1 VNERDDA
8 AVLGLAGTAT
18 GAARRR
24 VLTRRPVF
32 GWAMYDWA
40 NSSFATTVMAGF
52 FPLFFK
58 QYWNAG
64 VAATEST
71 FRLGLANGV
80 ASFLVALM
88 APLVGAIADK
98 GSARVRLLGLFTVL
112 GAAMTVAMYWVG
124 KGDWVTAT
132 VLYVIASLGFW
143 GGNQFY
149 DSLLTDVSEEREYDL
164 VSGYGYALG
173 YLGGGLLFA
182 VNVAMVT
189 KPALFGLADTAHA
202 VRWSFVSVGVWWLV
216 FTLFTLAFVRER
228 RGSEPLP
235 ARQAIGAGARELV
248 GTLRHLRGDR
258 TLLWFLLAYWFYIDG
273 VNTVIKMAVDYGLSL
288 GLKQTA
294 LITALLVVQFVGFP
308 AALGFGWLGQRL
320 GPKVGI
326 FFGIAVYAAICGY
339 AYFLQTERQFFVMAL
354 IIGLVQGGVQ
364 SLSRSLFGRLV
375 PPGRAGEFYG
385 FYNLMGKAAA
395 ILGPTLT
402 GVVAL
407 LTNDSRL
414 AIISIVILFAFG
426 GFFLTRVRLP
436 QPATGQAA
444 GSSA

>member
-1 VNERDDA
+1 MK
-8 AVLGLAGTAT
+8 
-18 GAARRR
+18 
-24 VLTRRPVF
+24 VLTRTPVF

-58 QYWNAG
+58 QFWNAG
-64 VAATEST
+64 VPATEST
-71 FRLGLANGV
+71 FRLGIANGA
-80 ASFLVALM
+80 ASLLVAIM

-112 GAAMTVAMYWVG
+112 GAAMTAGLFLVA
-124 KGDWVTAT
+124 KGDWMTAT
-132 VLYVIASLGFW
+132 ILYIVASLGFW

-149 DSLLTDVSEEREYDL
+149 DSLLTDVSEEHEYDL

-182 VNVAMVT
+182 LNVAMVL
-189 KPALFGLADTAHA
+189 KPALFGLADAGEA
-202 VRWSFVSVGVWWLV
+202 VRWSFVSVGVWWAV
-216 FTLFTLAFVRER
+216 FTLFTVTLVRER
-228 RGSEPLP
+228 RTHEPLP
-235 ARQAIGAGARELV
+235 AMEAIRAGALELANTV
-248 GTLRHLRGDR
+248 RHLRGDR
-258 TLLWFLLAYWFYIDG
+258 RLVWFLLAYWFYIDG
-273 VNTVIKMAVDYGLSL
+273 VNTIIKMAIDYGLSL
-288 GLKQTA
+288 GLKQNS

-308 AALGFGWLGQRL
+308 AALGFGWLGQKIGARA
-320 GPKVGI
+320 GI
-326 FFGIAVYAAICGY
+326 LIGIGVYAAIAGY
-339 AYFLQTERQFFVMAL
+339 AYFLHSESEFMAMAI

-375 PPGRAGEFYG
+375 PPGKAGEFFG

-407 LTNDSRL
+407 LTDDSRL
-414 AIISIVILFAFG
+414 AILSITILFVIGAAF
-426 GFFLTRVRLP
+426 LMKVPLATS
-436 QPATGQAA
+436 QPHARSQ
-444 GSSA
+444 

>member
-1 VNERDDA
+1 M
-8 AVLGLAGTAT
+8 TK
-18 GAARRR
+18 
-24 VLTRRPVF
+24 VLTRRSVF

-64 VAATEST
+64 VDATQST
-71 FRLGLANGV
+71 FHLGV
-80 ASFLVALM
+80 ANSVASLIVAFL

-98 GSARVRLLGLFTVL
+98 GRARVRLLALFTVL
-112 GAAMTVAMYWVG
+112 GAAMTASFYLIG
-124 KGDWVTAT
+124 KGDWQAACWVY
-132 VLYVIASLGFW
+132 VLASIGFW

-149 DSLLTDVSEEREYDL
+149 DSLLTDVSEEHEYDL

-182 VNVAMVT
+182 VNVVMVT
-189 KPALFGLADTAHA
+189 KPALFGLASTADA
-202 VRWSFVSVGVWWLV
+202 VRWSFVTVGVWWLV
-216 FTLFTLAFVRER
+216 FTLFTLTLVRER
-228 RGSEPLP
+228 PTNVPLP
-235 ARQAIGAGARELV
+235 AMQAIRAGASELW
-248 GTLRHLRGDR
+248 GTIRHLRSDR

-273 VNTVIKMAVDYGLSL
+273 VNTVMKMAVDYGLSL

-294 LITALLVVQFVGFP
+294 LITALLVVQFIGFP
-308 AALGFGWLGQRL
+308 AALGFGWLGQ
-320 GPKVGI
+320 KVGPRA
-326 FFGIAVYAAICGY
+326 GILIGVAVYAGICFY
-339 AYFLQTERQFFVMAL
+339 AYFLNTERQFFAMAI

-375 PPGRAGEFYG
+375 PPGRAGEFFG

-407 LTNDSRL
+407 LTHDSRL
-414 AIISIVILFAFG
+414 AIMSIVLLFIIGAV
-426 GFFLTRVRLP
+426 FLARVRLTEAS
-436 QPATGQAA
+436 PAPVAEHG
-444 GSSA
+444 

>member
-1 VNERDDA
+1 MPPEAVA
-8 AVLGLAGTAT
+8 AGAGRTA
-18 GAARRR
+18 RKR

-80 ASFLVALM
+80 ASFLVAIM
-88 APLVGAIADK
+88 APLIGAIADK
-98 GSARVRLLGLFTVL
+98 GRARVRLLGLFTVL
-112 GAAMTVAMYWVG
+112 GAATTAGMFLVS
-124 KGDWVTAT
+124 KGEWLTAT
-132 VLYVIASLGFW
+132 LLYVIASLGFW

-149 DSLLTDVSEEREYDL
+149 DSLLIDVSDEHEYDL

-182 VNVAMVT
+182 LNVAMVS
-189 KPALFGLADTAHA
+189 KPALFGLADKAEA
-202 VRWSFVSVGVWWLV
+202 VRWSFLTVGIWWAV
-216 FTLFTLAFVRER
+216 FTLFTVFLVRER
-228 RGSEPLP
+228 GTNVALP
-235 ARQAIGAGARELV
+235 AGKAIRAGAAELIN
-248 GTLRHLRGDR
+248 TLRHLRGDR
-258 TLLWFLLAYWFYIDG
+258 MLLLFLLAYWFYIDG
-273 VNTVIKMAVDYGLSL
+273 VNTVIKMAIDYGLSL
-288 GLKQTA
+288 GLKA
-294 LITALLVVQFVGFP
+294 DSLITALLLVQFIGFP
-308 AALGFGWLGQRL
+308 AAWAYGWLGQKI
-320 GPKVGI
+320 GPRPGI
-326 FFGIAVYAAICGY
+326 LIGIAVYAGIAGY
-339 AYFLQTERQFFVMAL
+339 AYFLHTETQFMIMAL

-375 PPGRAGEFYG
+375 PPGKAGEFFG

-402 GVVAL
+402 GIVAL
-407 LTNDSRL
+407 LTDDSRL
-414 AIISIVILFAFG
+414 AILSITILFVIGAV
-426 GFFLTRVRLP
+426 FLMRVRVP
-436 QPATGQAA
+436 SA
-444 GSSA
+444 G

>member
-1 VNERDDA
+1 VSE
-8 AVLGLAGTAT
+8 
-18 GAARRR
+18 RRR

-64 VAATEST
+64 VPATEST
-71 FRLGLANGV
+71 FHLGIANGAASLVV
-80 ASFLVALM
+80 AVM

-98 GSARVRLLGLFTVL
+98 GRARVRLLGLFTVL
-112 GAAMTVAMYWVG
+112 GAAMTAGLFLVS
-124 KGDWVTAT
+124 KGDWVMASL
-132 VLYVIASLGFW
+132 LYIIASLGFW

-149 DSLLTDVSEEREYDL
+149 DSLLTDVSEEHEYDL

-189 KPALFGLADTAHA
+189 KPGLFGLANVGDAI
-202 VRWSFVSVGVWWLV
+202 RWSFVSVGAWWLI
-216 FTLFTLAFVRER
+216 FTFFTVTLVQER
-228 RGSEPLP
+228 PLHTPLP
-235 ARQAIGAGARELV
+235 AMAAIRAGTSELAN
-248 GTLRHLRGDR
+248 TLKHLRGDR
-258 TLLWFLLAYWFYIDG
+258 VLLWFLLAYWFYIDG
-273 VNTVIKMAVDYGLSL
+273 VNTIIKMAVDYGLSL
-288 GLKQTA
+288 GLKQTS

-320 GPKVGI
+320 GPRVGI
-326 FFGIAVYAAICGY
+326 LIGIGVYAAIAGY
-339 AYFLQTERQFFVMAL
+339 AYFLHSEAEFMAMAI

-375 PPGRAGEFYG
+375 PAGKAGEFFG

-402 GVVAL
+402 GIVAL
-407 LTNDSRL
+407 MTDDSRL
-414 AIISIVILFAFG
+414 AILSIVILFVIGAIFLMKVPVTRG
-426 GFFLTRVRLP
+426 GEAP
-436 QPATGQAA
+436 
-444 GSSA
+444 

>member
-1 VNERDDA
+1 VTS
-8 AVLGLAGTAT
+8 G
-18 GAARRR
+18 RR

-58 QYWNAG
+58 GFWNAG
-64 VAATEST
+64 VPATTST
-71 FRLGLANGV
+71 FHLGIANGV
-80 ASFLVALM
+80 ASFVVAFM

-98 GSARVRLLGLFTVL
+98 GAARVRLLGLFTLL
-112 GAAMTVAMYWVG
+112 GAAVTAGMFLVG
-124 KGDWVTAT
+124 KGDWLTASI
-132 VLYVIASLGFW
+132 LYVIASLGFW

-149 DSLLTDVSEEREYDL
+149 DSLLTDVAAEHEYDL

-182 VNVAMVT
+182 VNVAMVL
-189 KPALFGLADTAHA
+189 KPALFGLADKGEAI
-202 VRWSFVSVGVWWLV
+202 RWSFVTVGVWWAV
-216 FTLFTLAFVRER
+216 FTVFTVTLVRER
-228 RGSEPLP
+228 STHAPLP
-235 ARQAIGAGARELV
+235 AMAAIRAGTRELFN
-248 GTLRHLRGDR
+248 TLRHIRGDR
-258 TLLWFLLAYWFYIDG
+258 TLLLFLLAYWFYIDG
-273 VNTVIKMAVDYGLSL
+273 VNTIIKMAVDYGLSL
-288 GLKQTA
+288 GLKQES

-308 AALGFGWLGQRL
+308 AALGFGWLGQKL
-320 GPKVGI
+320 GPRTGI
-326 FFGIAVYAAICGY
+326 LIGIGVYSGIAGY
-339 AYFLQTERQFFVMAL
+339 AYFLHSEAEFMAMAI

-375 PPGRAGEFYG
+375 PPGRAGEFFG

-414 AIISIVILFAFG
+414 AILSIVILFIIGAV
-426 GFFLTRVRLP
+426 FLLRVRIP
-436 QPATGQAA
+436 TSPAAVDV
-444 GSSA
+444 

>member
-1 VNERDDA
+1 MQPDA
-8 AVLGLAGTAT
+8 SVATAT
-18 GAARRR
+18 GTARKR

-64 VAATEST
+64 VPATEST

-98 GSARVRLLGLFTVL
+98 GRARVRLLGLFTVL
-112 GAAMTVAMYWVG
+112 GAAMTAAMVLVG
-124 KGDWVTAT
+124 KGDWQTAT
-132 VLYVIASLGFW
+132 LLYVIASLGFW

-149 DSLLTDVSEEREYDL
+149 DSLLTDVSDEHEYDL

-182 VNVAMVT
+182 LNVAMVS
-189 KPALFGLADTAHA
+189 KPALFGLADKAEA
-202 VRWSFVSVGVWWLV
+202 VRWSFLTVGIWWAV
-216 FTLFTLAFVRER
+216 FTLFTLLLVRER
-228 RGSEPLP
+228 GTQAALP
-235 ARQAIGAGARELV
+235 AGQAIRAGAAELLN
-248 GTLRHLRGDR
+248 TLRHLRGDR
-258 TLLWFLLAYWFYIDG
+258 MLLLFLLAYWFYIDG
-273 VNTVIKMAVDYGLSL
+273 VNTVIKMAIDYGLSL
-288 GLKQTA
+288 GLEQDS
-294 LITALLVVQFVGFP
+294 LIAALLLVQFVGFP
-308 AALGFGWLGQRL
+308 AAWAYGWLGQKI
-320 GPKVGI
+320 GPRAGI
-326 FFGIAVYAAICGY
+326 LIGIAVYAGIAGY
-339 AYFLQTERQFFVMAL
+339 AYFLHTETQFMIMAL

-375 PPGRAGEFYG
+375 PPGRAGEFFG

-395 ILGPTLT
+395 VLGPTLT
-402 GVVAL
+402 GIVAL
-407 LTNDSRL
+407 MTNDSRL
-414 AIISIVILFAFG
+414 AILSITILFVIGAA
-426 GFFLTRVRLP
+426 FLTRVRI
-436 QPATGQAA
+436 ASTA
-444 GSSA
+444 